1 MATTNI
7 LIAGVG
13 GQGLVLSTRIISYAA
28 FKEGFDMKSGDVI
41 GLSQRGGAV
50 WGSVRFGKEVHSPII
65 PNGEADILLA
75 LEELESLRWLH
86 LMKRNAQIIL
96 NKQNVFPN
104 RVLIEKE
111 EYPKAIIADLKSKGF
126 QVDSVDAREIA
137 RAAGNV
143 KTENIVL
150 LGKLS
155 KLLPIK
161 YETWIETIK
170 ENVPAKTIDINIL
183 AFNKS
188 RE

>member
-1 MATTNI
+1 MTTTNI

-28 FKEGFDMKSGDVI
+28 FKEGFDIKSGDVI
-41 GLSQRGGAV
+41 GLSQRGGTV
-50 WGSVRFGKEVHSPII
+50 WGSVRFGKKVFSPII
-65 PNGEADILLA
+65 PNGEADVLLG
-75 LEELESLRWLH
+75 LEELEALRWIH
-86 LMKRNAQIIL
+86 LMKNNAHIIV

-104 RVLIEKE
+104 RVLLEKE
-111 EYPKAIIADLKSKGF
+111 EYPKDIVSELKNKGF

-143 KTENIVL
+143 KAENIVL

-161 YETWIETIK
+161 HETWIETIK
-170 ENVPAKTIDINIL
+170 ENVPAKTIDINIT